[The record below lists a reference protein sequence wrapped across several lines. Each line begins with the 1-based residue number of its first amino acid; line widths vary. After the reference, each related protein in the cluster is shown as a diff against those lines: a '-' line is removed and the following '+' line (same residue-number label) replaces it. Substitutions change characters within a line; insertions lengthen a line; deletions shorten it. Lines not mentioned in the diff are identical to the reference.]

1 MPVSSE
7 VKRGE
12 GRMGHVCTPPPA
24 YLTLEL
30 GCEPGCG
37 EGCGG
42 GGIDCGVCTCW
53 PGDGEDSMVRLLW
66 LTWKWRDLAS
76 SMLYTHPAQST
87 HWSDLSSYTSFFSS
101 RCYTPRH
108 KPHLWVHT
116 AHGIQEGGRRPGG
129 QPGSL
134 EEAHEDFRF
143 LGWHSCGNDLFL
155 KHLCVRKEPRKAFC
169 SA

>member
-12 GRMGHVCTPPPA
+12 GRTGHVCTPPPA

-87 HWSDLSSYTSFFSS
+87 HWSDLSSYTPFFLQDAIHPGTSLTSGCIQHMVSKRVEEGQVGSLAPWRRPMRISGFWAGIAVVMTCFSS
-101 RCYTPRH
+101 
-108 KPHLWVHT
+108 
-116 AHGIQEGGRRPGG
+116 I
-129 QPGSL
+129 
-134 EEAHEDFRF
+134 
-143 LGWHSCGNDLFL
+143 
-155 KHLCVRKEPRKAFC
+155 CV
-169 SA
+169 